1 MQSFLG
7 PRTSAGR
14 SLSKS
19 LVASLV
25 ALVFFAGMAFM
36 PKEAS
41 AKETLKFGT
50 LAPKQS
56 IWGQVFQVWEK
67 AVKKKSDDKLEIVF
81 DYNGAQG
88 DEGAMAG
95 KIKAGQLDG
104 AAVTAVGLSK
114 FYKPTI
120 AMQMPGV
127 LTSWAK
133 VDKALGSVGGEF
145 SKGLEKEGAVN
156 LGWGFVGM
164 AHVFVKGDGK
174 VVKPGDLK
182 ARKPYMWRDD
192 IISPVFYQV
201 VGATP
206 VPLNVPEVLPNLKT
220 GSIDTVVA
228 PALAVEQLQWAGHLN
243 GAGEQVMGPAIGAL
257 IMSTK
262 RLDSLPGDLRTIVKD
277 TGAIAAKAL
286 TEKIKAE
293 DTAAFE
299 RMSKKMTVFKVDEAE
314 FTKTFKEVRKRL
326 AQGTFSADLVK
337 KIEEAGGV

>member
-1 MQSFLG
+1 MKFLV
-7 PRTSAGR
+7 GR
-14 SLSKS
+14 RARF
-19 LVASLV
+19 LVATLAAL
-25 ALVFFAGMAFM
+25 ALVGGFLL
-36 PKEAS
+36 PREAS
-41 AKETLKFGT
+41 AAETLKFAT

-67 AVKKKSDDKLEIVF
+67 AVKKKSDDKLELVF

-114 FYKPTI
+114 FYKPTL

-133 VDKALGSVGGEF
+133 VDKALSSTGAEF
-145 SKGLEKEGAVN
+145 SKGLVDGGAFN

-164 AHVFVKGDGK
+164 AHLFVKDGK
-174 VVKPGDLK
+174 VKSPSDLK
-182 ARKPYMWRDD
+182 SRKPYMWRDD

-220 GSIDTVVA
+220 GAIDTIVA
-228 PALAVEQLQWAGHLN
+228 PSLAVEQLQWSGHLN
-243 GAGEQVMGPAIGAL
+243 GVAEQITGPAVGAI
-257 IMSTK
+257 IMSNK
-262 RLDSLPGDLRTIVKD
+262 RLEGLPGDLRTIIKD

-286 TEKIKAE
+286 TDKIKSE
-293 DTAAFE
+293 DSAAFD
-299 RMSKKMTVFKVDEAE
+299 RMSKKMTPFKVDEDA

-337 KIEEAGGV
+337 KMETAGGL